1 MILSRSQSTAGSVP
15 VERRDAAR
23 GGLETG
29 TRDRVKQAVSEHGPI
44 TAAELAARL
53 GLTPAA
59 VRRHL
64 DCLADAGLL
73 EEHEKAVTGAR
84 RRGRPARAYVL
95 TEAGHADLRED
106 YDVLAA
112 DVLRFLAEHAGPGAV
127 TAYAQ
132 QRAREVAQRLARD
145 VEAAGDDVALRTEA
159 LATGLRREGYAAS
172 TRPVAT
178 GTPLAGVQL
187 CQGHCPVRD
196 VAAQF
201 PQLCEAE
208 AEMFSDLLGVH
219 VQRLASLA
227 HGDHVCTTFIP
238 LPTVPRAPGSST
250 TSPDTAERD
259 PR

>member
-1 MILSRSQSTAGSVP
+1 M
-15 VERRDAAR
+15 
-23 GGLETG
+23 ETR

-44 TAAELAARL
+44 TAAELAGRL

-73 EEHEKAVTGAR
+73 EEHEKAATGAR

-95 TEAGHADLRED
+95 TEAGHTDLRED
-106 YDVLAA
+106 YDSLAA
-112 DVLRFLAEHAGPGAV
+112 DVLRFLAEHAGSGAV

-132 QRAREVAQRLARD
+132 QRARELAERLARELD
-145 VEAAGDDVALRTEA
+145 AAGDDIGDRTAA
-159 LATGLRREGYAAS
+159 LAAGLRREGYAAS
-172 TRPVAT
+172 ARPVAT

-196 VAAQF
+196 VAAEF

-208 AEMFSDLLGVH
+208 AEMFSDVLGVH

-227 HGDHVCTTFIP
+227 HGEHVCTTFVP
-238 LPTVPRAPGSST
+238 LPDVPRAGAST
-250 TSPDTAERD
+250 PSTSPDSTERD

>member
-1 MILSRSQSTAGSVP
+1 MGPRPTGDGSAQP
-15 VERRDAAR
+15 QA
-23 GGLETG
+23 LETG
-29 TRDRVKQAVSEHGPI
+29 TRERVKQTVSEHGPI
-44 TAAELAARL
+44 TAAELAQRL

-73 EEHEKAVTGAR
+73 EEHEKAPTEAR

-106 YDVLAA
+106 YDTLAA

-132 QRAREVAQRLARD
+132 QRAREVAERLARD
-145 VEAAGDDVALRTEA
+145 MADAGDDLQSRTEA
-159 LATGLRREGYAAS
+159 LAAGLRREGYAAS
-172 TRPVAT
+172 MRPVAA
-178 GTPLAGVQL
+178 GTPLAGLQL

-227 HGDHVCTTFIP
+227 HGDHVCTTFVP
-238 LPTVPRAPGSST
+238 LPEVRTT
-250 TSPDTAERD
+250 KTSPDTSERD